1 MTTTMSTSRSNQ
13 LSYAPKPREPF
24 VEYAPGRTRT
34 PNLLVRSQTLYP
46 IELRALTPPHMLLLN
61 AHDRTRTC
69 TPFPTLV
76 PQTSLST
83 NSSTWASNGLT
94 CQSLAQFRMLE
105 EGLEP
110 SRG

>member
-1 MTTTMSTSRSNQ
+1 MDFGREARRARVRERGVVIHAARANPEAQ
-13 LSYAPKPREPF
+13 RRIAPK
-24 VEYAPGRTRT
+24 A
-34 PNLLVRSQTLYP
+34 
-46 IELRALTPPHMLLLN
+46 AAKN

-69 TPFPTLV
+69 TPFPALV

-83 NSSTWASNGLT
+83 NSSTWASFDGT
-94 CQSLAQFRMLE
+94 VSTVMLE

>member
-1 MTTTMSTSRSNQ
+1 MVWESG
-13 LSYAPKPREPF
+13 
-24 VEYAPGRTRT
+24 APGRIRT
-34 PNLLVRSQTLYP
+34 PNLLIRSQALYP
-46 IELRALTPPHMLLLN
+46 IELRAQIKLRH

-69 TPFPTLV
+69 TPFPALV

-83 NSSTWASNGLT
+83 NSSTWAISCDIALWAT
-94 CQSLAQFRMLE
+94 MLE